1 MPTATTFTA
10 LGRGNGFNRCL
21 SKRNVESY
29 DYWTTLSGWNKDNT
43 PATAAAKAQSIADSH
58 ALAMSMYWN
67 LYQITGSATAT
78 YSADTVSVSAV
89 TVGRYYDPPNSGNLT
104 AIEPKDRTCISSGL
118 VSQETD
124 ESTGIRSYIQS
135 NTNPGIF
142 SKLYDGDKTDEANF
156 VGYGLSGEI
165 ISVGVVSG
173 VGVGSA
179 FVRLRDTAN
188 GSTSASFD
196 FDYVSLNGF
205 NFVCEA
211 YGDTP
216 NAAALTSSRSG
227 SSGSNS
233 WSVSASISS
242 LAFWTY

>member
-1 MPTATTFTA
+1 MPTATSFTA
-10 LGRGNGFNRCL
+10 LGRGNGFNQCL

-29 DYWTTLSGWNKDNT
+29 DYWTTLSGWNKNNT

-67 LYQITGSATAT
+67 LYQVTGSATAI
-78 YSADTVSVSAV
+78 YNADAVSVSAV
-89 TVGRYYDPPNSGNLT
+89 TVGRYYNPPNSSNLT

-118 VSQETD
+118 FSQETD
-124 ESTGIRSYIQS
+124 KSTGIESYIRS
-135 NTNPGIF
+135 NTNPARF
-142 SKLYDGDKTDEANF
+142 SKLYDGDETDEANF
-156 VGYGLSGEI
+156 VGYGLWGEI
-165 ISVGVVSG
+165 ISVGAVI
-173 VGVGSA
+173 GVGSA
-179 FVRLRDTAN
+179 FVRLKDTAN
-188 GSTSASFD
+188 NNTSTSFD
-196 FDYVSLNGF
+196 FDYVSLNGVS
-205 NFVCEA
+205 FVCEA

>member
-1 MPTATTFTA
+1 MPTATSFTA

-29 DYWTTLSGWNKDNT
+29 DYWTTLSGWNKNNT

-67 LYQITGSATAT
+67 LYQVTGSATAT
-78 YSADTVSVSAV
+78 YNADAVSVSAV
-89 TVGRYYDPPNSGNLT
+89 TVGIYNATPNSSNAT
-104 AIEPKDRTCISSGL
+104 AIEPKDRACISGGL
-118 VSQETD
+118 FSQD
-124 ESTGIRSYIQS
+124 IDQVANVESYMQS
-135 NTNPGIF
+135 NTNPAF
-142 SKLYDGDKTDEANF
+142 FQKLYNGDQTDEANF
-156 VGYGLSGEI
+156 VGYGLAGEI
-165 ISVGVVSG
+165 NAVGRMSG
-173 VGVGSA
+173 LGSA
-179 FVRLRDTAN
+179 SVRLQDKAN
-188 GSTSASFD
+188 NNTSASYD
-196 FDYVSLNGF
+196 FAYVSLNGV

-216 NAAALTSSRSG
+216 NAAAMTSSRSG

-233 WSVSASISS
+233 WNFSASISS

>member
-1 MPTATTFTA
+1 MPTATSFIA

-21 SKRNVESY
+21 SKQNVESY

-67 LYQITGSATAT
+67 LYQVTGSATAT
-78 YSADTVSVSAV
+78 WNADTVSVSAV
-89 TVGRYYDPPNSGNLT
+89 TVGRYYNPPNSSNLT

-118 VSQETD
+118 FSRETD
-124 ESTGIRSYIQS
+124 ESLGLGIESYISS
-135 NTNPGIF
+135 NTNPGRF
-142 SKLYDGDKTDEANF
+142 LKLYDGDETNEANF

-165 ISVGVVSG
+165 VSVGNR
-173 VGVGSA
+173 VGLGSA
-179 FVRLRDTAN
+179 RVRLRDTAN
-188 GSTSASFD
+188 NNTSASYD
-196 FDYVSLNGF
+196 FAYVSLNGV

-227 SSGSNS
+227 SGYNYT